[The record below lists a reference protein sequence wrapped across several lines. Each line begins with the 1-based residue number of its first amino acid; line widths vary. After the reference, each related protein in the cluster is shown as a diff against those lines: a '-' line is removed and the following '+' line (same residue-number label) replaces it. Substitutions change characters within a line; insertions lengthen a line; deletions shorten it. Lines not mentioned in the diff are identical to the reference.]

1 MLYDQFGDKQPI
13 IKHYPSMKKWMRYMK
28 DKYMVDHIMTK
39 DNFGDWCMPPESPEL
54 IHSKDPSRI
63 TEAAVLGTTFY
74 YYLSNLMVRFAALPV
89 IRRMLKIF
97 GKRVNWLKKLLI
109 QNTFI
114 RNWGIIATIQLLQI
128 SFPCGS
134 AWFLRL
140 IRKSCSGI

>member
-74 YYLSNLMVRFAALPV
+74 Y
-89 IRRMLKIF
+89 
-97 GKRVNWLKKLLI
+97 
-109 QNTFI
+109 
-114 RNWGIIATIQLLQI
+114 
-128 SFPCGS
+128 
-134 AWFLRL
+134 
-140 IRKSCSGI
+140 